1 MVFGV
6 CRRYVGVKR
15 VAHPLKGFCVEMA
28 PVLELIIREQML
40 HRMASPTLQ
49 LMLKIGGRPFWGND
63 QEFIEFNLLNYN

>member
-6 CRRYVGVKR
+6 CRQYIGVKR
-15 VAHPLKGFCVEMA
+15 VALVH
-28 PVLELIIREQML
+28 ELIIREQML

-49 LMLKIGGRPFWGND
+49 LMLKIDGRPFWGND